1 MSTAILKLSESGE
14 LQKIHD
20 KWLSRQAC
28 SSEGAKQDVDRLSLK
43 SFWGLFLLCGLA
55 CFVALVCYLIK
66 MIYKY
71 MRHSGQSSQSFFSF
85 IKEKENKV
93 VEETDKSR
101 SNRKRRKRIS
111 SGRRLDEDES
121 VNVSNASTCLCWR
134 SMKHS

>member
-1 MSTAILKLSESGE
+1 MSTAILKLSENGE

-71 MRHSGQSSQSFFSF
+71 MRHSDQSSQSFVSF

-93 VEETDKSR
+93 VEDTEKSK
-101 SNRKRRKRIS
+101 SNKKRRKIIS
-111 SGRRLDEDES
+111 SGRRFDEDES
-121 VNVSNASTCLCWR
+121 VNVSNVGTCSCWQ
-134 SMKHS
+134 